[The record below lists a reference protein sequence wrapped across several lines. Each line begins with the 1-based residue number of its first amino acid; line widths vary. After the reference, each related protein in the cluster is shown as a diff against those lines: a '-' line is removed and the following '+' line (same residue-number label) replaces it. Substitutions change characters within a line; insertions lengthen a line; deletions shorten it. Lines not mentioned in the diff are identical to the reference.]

1 MPALMRHEQELQE
14 RQQKAT
20 SRLFYATPA
29 VNMKK
34 LSSGAGFEKAYKS
47 YVVAFFFLRSCWDS
61 CQVDHFKIILRQFA
75 CQREEAFSE
84 PTLKSI
90 LLLST
95 LCKGHV

>member
-1 MPALMRHEQELQE
+1 MPALMRREQELQE

-47 YVVAFFFLRSCWDS
+47 YVVAFFFLRSC
-61 CQVDHFKIILRQFA
+61 
-75 CQREEAFSE
+75 
-84 PTLKSI
+84 
-90 LLLST
+90 
-95 LCKGHV
+95 

>member
-1 MPALMRHEQELQE
+1 MPALMRREQELQE

-47 YVVAFFFLRSCWDS
+47 YVVFVVLLFDVMLRFLT
-61 CQVDHFKIILRQFA
+61 VDHFEIILHQFA
-75 CQREEAFSE
+75 S
-84 PTLKSI
+84 
-90 LLLST
+90 
-95 LCKGHV
+95 